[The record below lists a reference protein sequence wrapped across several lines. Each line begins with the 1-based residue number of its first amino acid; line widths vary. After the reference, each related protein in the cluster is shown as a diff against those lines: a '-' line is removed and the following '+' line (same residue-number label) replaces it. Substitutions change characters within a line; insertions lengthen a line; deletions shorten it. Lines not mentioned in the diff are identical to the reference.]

1 MSDSA
6 FTKRAIADSVKELT
20 KTKSFDKIGVV
31 DITEKCGINRQTFY
45 YHFSDKYELLK
56 WIYYNDYF
64 AANLSDL
71 SFSNWNEKL
80 TNTLIA
86 MRNDRDF
93 CINTINHTDDYLKT
107 FLVDYAENVFSQA
120 IEVLDEKGEI
130 EPEPAKYFSRFFA
143 YGLSGIIIEWMTKQD
158 MEIEPE
164 KISGYLNELMKAC
177 ENAAHNENVTKLLHN
192 Y

>member
-1 MSDSA
+1 MSDST

-64 AANLSDL
+64 VANLSDL

-80 TNTLIA
+80 TDTLKA
-86 MRNDRDF
+86 MREDREF
-93 CINTINHTDDYLKT
+93 CINTINHTDDYLKA
-107 FLVDYAENVFSQA
+107 FLVDYAENIFSEA
-120 IEVLDEKGEI
+120 IEVLDENGEI
-130 EPEPAKYFSRFFA
+130 DPEPAKYFSRFFA
-143 YGLSGIIIEWMTKQD
+143 YGLSGIIIEWMTKHD

-164 KISGYLNELMKAC
+164 KISGYLNELLKAC
-177 ENAAHNENVTKLLHN
+177 EDAAHNENVTKLLHN